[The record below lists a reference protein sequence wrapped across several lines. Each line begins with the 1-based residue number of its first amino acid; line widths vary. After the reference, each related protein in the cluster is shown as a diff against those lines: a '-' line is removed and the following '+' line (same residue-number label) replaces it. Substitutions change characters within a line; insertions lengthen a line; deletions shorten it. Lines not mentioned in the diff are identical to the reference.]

1 MNVVNVE
8 FDSDHWSVIVEG
20 SDEYEQLGLSL
31 DDGNSKTAKHVYN
44 CINAVVSEEYIDAK
58 NEAKLAIDS
67 SKNIDTAVCTT
78 VVCPFC
84 MGDGVLYIN
93 DECLSDET
101 INMAD
106 DRQIECQCCSG
117 AGKID
122 ASTWFDMYSESA
134 YPEHVVMCLIRD
146 MIPEAKALA
155 IEVLKEVEAHGN
167 CCPDDFSCLEE

>member
-20 SDEYEQLGLSL
+20 SDEYERLGLSL

-44 CINAVVSEEYIDAK
+44 CINAVVAGEYDVAK
-58 NEAKLAIDS
+58 NEAKLAIES
-67 SKNIDTAVCTT
+67 SNNVDTGVCGT

-84 MGDGVLYIN
+84 MGDGVLEI
-93 DECLSDET
+93 
-101 INMAD
+101 AD
-106 DRQIECQCCSG
+106 DYLTDESIDIDIGYQVDCQCCGG

-155 IEVLKEVEAHGN
+155 IEVLKEVEAHRN
-167 CCPDDFSCLEE
+167 SCPDDFNCLEE